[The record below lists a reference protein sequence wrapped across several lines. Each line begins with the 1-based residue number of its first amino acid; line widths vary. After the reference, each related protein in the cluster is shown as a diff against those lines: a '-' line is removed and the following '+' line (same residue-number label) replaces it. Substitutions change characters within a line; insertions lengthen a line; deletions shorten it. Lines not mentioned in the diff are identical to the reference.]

1 MRVTRGGNQNYH
13 ILASHINFNI
23 WASSRH
29 QSTAASRLQLHSA
42 AGIRMEKWRYRRDDS
57 RTVAIRA
64 GHEPSR
70 SFTFMGG
77 RLLVYQGLN
86 SRGFQKGEGPP
97 PGSVKLN
104 EGSLPAQVVTTF
116 WGNLYYPAPPVTC
129 TM

>member
-1 MRVTRGGNQNYH
+1 
-13 ILASHINFNI
+13 
-23 WASSRH
+23 
-29 QSTAASRLQLHSA
+29 
-42 AGIRMEKWRYRRDDS
+42 MEKWRYRRDDS

-86 SRGFQKGEGPP
+86 SRNFQKEEGPA

-104 EGSLPAQVVTTF
+104 EGSLPVLVETTF
-116 WGNLYYPAPPVTC
+116 WQIILPSSSCYLYYVIHLQSQVLSPW
-129 TM
+129 